1 MICEDQYRTAWMEM
15 RKQER
20 RNPRAM
26 QNLRTGRP
34 RGIQTAMLEL
44 MTKDMTVGDLQ
55 TSLRNQY
62 EISRTNAQISAAL
75 FQMKK
80 AGRVKMV
87 DKIVG
92 LIIWRKT

>member
-1 MICEDQYRTAWMEM
+1 M
-15 RKQER
+15 RKEER

-26 QNLRTGRP
+26 QNLLSGRP
-34 RGIQTAMLEL
+34 RGIQTAMLAL

-55 TSLRNQY
+55 TALRNKY
-62 EISRTNAQISAAL
+62 EISRTTGQISAAL

-80 AGRVKMV
+80 EGRVKMV

-92 LIIWRKT
+92 LIIWRKA

>member
-1 MICEDQYRTAWMEM
+1 MICQDQYRTAWMEM
-15 RKQER
+15 RKQKR
-20 RNPRAM
+20 RNPRSM
-26 QNLRTGRP
+26 QNLRSGRP
-34 RGIQTAMLEL
+34 RGIQTAMLEI
-44 MTKDMTVGDLQ
+44 MTKDMTVGDIQ
-55 TSLRNQY
+55 TALRNEY
-62 EISRTNAQISAAL
+62 EIERATAQISAAL